1 MQNPVVL
8 LNGYGLAF
16 FHCIPFFFRE
26 LAELGALSQK
36 NMPLGCAKACPHTGF
51 IAPLLP
57 NPPRALEGV
66 ADVGWR
72 KRVLGHPRMAQID
85 ANGGALTKAGGRFSA
100 GKRAGFQGA
109 AVVDP

>member
-26 LAELGALSQK
+26 PADLGALSQK
-36 NMPLGCAKACPHTGF
+36 NMPLSGAKARPHTGL

-66 ADVGWR
+66 VKDILASAYFAESRAVRRRYYGGLR
-72 KRVLGHPRMAQID
+72 AKLHD
-85 ANGGALTKAGGRFSA
+85 AA
-100 GKRAGFQGA
+100 
-109 AVVDP
+109 

>member
-1 MQNPVVL
+1 MQNAVVL

-26 LAELGALSQK
+26 PAELGALSQK
-36 NMPLGCAKACPHTGF
+36 NMPLGCAKAGPHTGF

-66 ADVGWR
+66 ADDM
-72 KRVLGHPRMAQID
+72 L
-85 ANGGALTKAGGRFSA
+85 ALAHFAESLAVRRRDYCALRPKLYDRTFIAVRPFSI
-100 GKRAGFQGA
+100 
-109 AVVDP
+109 V

>member
-8 LNGYGLAF
+8 LNGCGLAS

-26 LAELGALSQK
+26 PADRGALSQK
-36 NMPLGCAKACPHTGF
+36 NMPLGGAKACPHTGF

-66 ADVGWR
+66 VDDMLAPAHFVESLAVR
-72 KRVLGHPRMAQID
+72 RRYY
-85 ANGGALTKAGGRFSA
+85 GGL
-100 GKRAGFQGA
+100 RAKLQDLA
-109 AVVDP
+109 

>member
-26 LAELGALSQK
+26 PADLGALSQK
-36 NMPLGCAKACPHTGF
+36 NMPLGCAKAGPHAGF
-51 IAPLLP
+51 IAPLLS
-57 NPPRALEGV
+57 NPRRALEGV
-66 ADVGWR
+66 VD
-72 KRVLGHPRMAQID
+72 
-85 ANGGALTKAGGRFSA
+85 GGVLTKAGCRFSA